1 MSRFLGSKNFR
12 ISTNCC
18 PAKMAAMSISAPT
31 YFFTDKPK
39 SINQG
44 ENHYNSKHV
53 ELFEYSKWEFKMPLW
68 QRQQQQE
75 RQKC

>member
-44 ENHYNSKHV
+44 ENRYNSKHV
-53 ELFEYSKWEFKMPLW
+53 ELFEYSKWVFKIPLW

-75 RQKC
+75 RQES

>member
-1 MSRFLGSKNFR
+1 MSRFLGSKNFWV
-12 ISTNCC
+12 STNCC
-18 PAKMAAMSISAPT
+18 PAKMAAMLISAPT

-53 ELFEYSKWEFKMPLW
+53 ELFEYSKWE
-68 QRQQQQE
+68 
-75 RQKC
+75 C